1 MIAASLRDARA
12 SLLADTSLR
21 GVGFGEALADV
32 LDRTLRELFDDVG
45 GKTRVAL
52 VALGSY
58 ARRELCPGSD
68 IDVLLLHDA
77 KGRALPAVR
86 DLAER
91 IWYPLWDAG
100 FVTGHGTR
108 TVKDS
113 MALADEDIDA
123 LTAFLDAHH
132 IAGNEELTDELVT
145 RGRQLAQRRS
155 RRLLTQLAEASALRR
170 VRPGLVAEMLEPDL
184 KDGGGGLRD
193 IQSLAWAGDALG
205 APGLLGLEARGFLT
219 EPDAPR
225 LAAARALLLDLR
237 VALHRV
243 TGGRSDRL
251 ALQEQVAVAALVRA
265 GDGEGPDSDAPADAM
280 VRQLSTLAREV
291 AWVSQDVWSRVRD
304 HLDGPS
310 NRVAHRDRVL
320 AEAVVLREGRVI
332 VTEEPPVSAL
342 RVLEAAAAAAEVDA
356 PFERATLLRL
366 RSMSDPTW
374 DVWERAAFLRLL
386 RAGAGAIP
394 VFEALDHEDVL
405 VRILPEWEHVRS
417 RPQRNAYHRFTVDRH
432 LLEALAICAE
442 LLDAGDATD
451 PGFDGVVARACR
463 RPELLLL
470 GALLHD
476 IGKGLP
482 ADHSDAGATI
492 ASQVAR
498 RIGLDSEGREIVT
511 WLVRNHLLMAEI
523 ATRRDLSDASVADN
537 LAAACAG
544 DAERLRLLYLLTI
557 GDSRATG
564 PAAWGATKG
573 VLLRDLFVKAAA
585 AIERGKATA
594 IAEDRREL
602 LTERLGAESAA
613 AFLDR
618 MPAAYLLAFPVEE
631 ITEHA
636 ALLGADRTHTELR
649 ERAAAIQCRLAPGHV
664 SVTVVAQD
672 RPRLLATLAGAL
684 TVCGL
689 DVVDANLFGTADGLA
704 FDVFRATDPYGRV
717 VDGGE
722 NVAQTLQQALDSE
735 LDVEKRVADRRR
747 DYARRGAT
755 PGPVEV
761 RIVADESDTDTLV
774 EVHADDEIGLLYR
787 LAATFADLGLDVRVA
802 KVATQGDRVVD
813 VFYVRD
819 AAGAKI
825 DDPELIEKVHSA
837 LVTRLSQ

>member
-12 SLLADTSLR
+12 SLLADTTVR
-21 GVGFGEALADV
+21 GAAFGEAMADV
-32 LDRTLRELFDDVG
+32 LDRTLTELFEDVG
-45 GKTRVAL
+45 GRTRVAL

-68 IDVLLLHDA
+68 VDVLLLHDA
-77 KGRALPAVR
+77 KGRSLPAVR

-100 FVTGHGTR
+100 LVTGHGTR

-113 MALADEDIDA
+113 IALADEDIDA

-132 IAGNEELTDELVT
+132 IAGDADLTDELVT

-155 RRLLTQLAEASALRR
+155 RRVLTQLAEASELRR

-193 IQSLAWAGDALG
+193 IQSLGWAGDALG
-205 APGLLGLEARGFLT
+205 APGLIGLEARGFLT

-243 TGGRSDRL
+243 TTGRSDRL
-251 ALQEQVAVAALVRA
+251 ALQEQTAVAELVGA
-265 GDGEGPDSDAPADAM
+265 DDADAM

-291 AWVSQDVWSRVRD
+291 AWVSQDVWGRVRD
-304 HLDGPS
+304 HLNGPS

-320 AEAVVLREGRVI
+320 AEHVLLREGRVV
-332 VTEEPPVSAL
+332 VTEDPPVSAL
-342 RVLEAAAAAAEVDA
+342 RLLEAAAAAAEVGA

-366 RSMSDPTW
+366 RSMSEPTW

-386 RAGAGAIP
+386 RAGVGAIP
-394 VFEALDHEDVL
+394 VFEALDHEGVL
-405 VRILPEWEHVRS
+405 VRLLPEWEHVRS

-432 LLEALAICAE
+432 LLEALALCAE
-442 LLDAGDATD
+442 LLDAGDAPD
-451 PGFDGVVARACR
+451 PDFDGVVARACR

-476 IGKGLP
+476 IGKALP
-482 ADHSDAGATI
+482 SDHSGAGADI
-492 ASQVAR
+492 ASRVAR
-498 RIGLDSEGREIVT
+498 RIGLESEGREIVT

-523 ATRRDLSDASVADN
+523 ATRRDLSDATVADN

-564 PAAWGATKG
+564 PAAWGTTKG
-573 VLLRDLFVKAAA
+573 ALLRDLFVKAAS
-585 AIERGKATA
+585 AIERGQAA
-594 IAEDRREL
+594 AVAEDRREL
-602 LTERLGAESAA
+602 LTERLGAEAA
-613 AFLDR
+613 TAFLAR
-618 MPAAYLLAFPVEE
+618 MPEPYLLAFPVEE
-631 ITEHA
+631 IVEHA
-636 ALLGADRTHTELR
+636 ALLDADRTDPETTKSG
-649 ERAAAIQCRLAPGHV
+649 AAINCRLAQGHV
-664 SVTVVAQD
+664 SITVVARD

-689 DVVDANLFGTADGLA
+689 DVIDANLFGTIDGLA
-704 FDVFRATDPYGRV
+704 FDVFRAADPFGRV
-717 VDGGE
+717 TDGGE
-722 NVAQTLQQALDSE
+722 NVERTLHRALDSA

-747 DYARRGAT
+747 DYARPGAE
-755 PGPVEV
+755 PGPVKV
-761 RIVADESDTDTLV
+761 HIVVDESATDTLV

-825 DDPELIEKVHSA
+825 DDREVIEKLHSA
-837 LVTRLSQ
+837 LVTQLSQ